1 MTLPSWLGHSAR
13 IIMRRSI
20 ILSLT
25 VLLVSTALAGGQ
37 SREQKVLAD
46 RKKFEADAAWHY
58 NDLRSG
64 FAEAKKTGKPLL
76 VVLRCIPCEE
86 CVKLDD
92 EVVNEN
98 ERVRPLLEQFI
109 RVRIVGTNGLDL
121 SLFQFDYDQSF
132 AVFLLNADGAI
143 YGRFGTWSHRT
154 SWAGDVSVEGLAR
167 ALEGALDLHRQ
178 YPKNA
183 AALAGKKGPAPDM
196 PTPEQYPLLKDK
208 YGPKLNYAEK
218 VVQSCIHCHQIG
230 DAQRDQSRS
239 LNEPMPDRLLFP
251 YPHPKSLGLIL
262 DPKEKATVL
271 EVEKG
276 TPAEQADFRK
286 GDAILSLE
294 GQPLLSI
301 ADVQWVLHRA
311 NGNGAS
317 LMAEVRRNGRN
328 EQLTFELPR
337 GWRQRDDI
345 SWRAS
350 SWGLR
355 RMALGGMLLGNL
367 TAEERT
373 KAGLPEGSMALRVK
387 HVGQYGPHAAAHQAG
402 VRKDDMVLSFDG
414 KSDFARETD
423 VLAYALTQ
431 HKAGDRVKVTLL
443 REWKKID
450 VTIPMQP

>member
-1 MTLPSWLGHSAR
+1 MYRSVIFPLGTLFLF
-13 IIMRRSI
+13 
-20 ILSLT
+20 T
-25 VLLVSTALAGGQ
+25 LLASGQ

-46 RKKFEADAAWHY
+46 RKKFEADKSWYY
-58 NDLRSG
+58 NDLAG
-64 FAEAKKTGKPLL
+64 GIAEAKKTGKPLV

-98 ERVRPLLEQFI
+98 ERVRPLLEQFV

-121 SLFQFDYDQSF
+121 SVFQFDYDQSF
-132 AVFLLNADGAI
+132 AVFLLNADGTI
-143 YGRFGTWSHRT
+143 YGRFGTRSHRT
-154 SWAGDVSVEGLAR
+154 SWSGDVSVEGLAR
-167 ALEGALDLHRQ
+167 ALEGALELHRQ

-183 AALAGKKGPAPDM
+183 AALAGKKGPAPEVR
-196 PTPEQYPLLKDK
+196 TPEKYPSLKDK
-208 YGPKLNYAEK
+208 YGPKLNFAEK

-230 DAQRDQSRS
+230 DAQRDLFRARK
-239 LNEPMPDRLLFP
+239 EAMPARLLFP

-271 EVEKG
+271 EAEKG
-276 TPAEQADFRK
+276 TPAEQSGFQK

-301 ADVQWVLHRA
+301 ADVQWVLHQA
-311 NGNGAS
+311 DDNGAS
-317 LMAEVRRNGRN
+317 LKAEVRRNGKA

-367 TAEERT
+367 TSEELAR
-373 KAGLPEGSMALRVK
+373 AGVLEKGMALRVK

-402 VRKDDMVLSFDG
+402 VRKDDIVISFDG
-414 KSDFARETD
+414 KTDFACETD
-423 VLAYALTQ
+423 VLAYALTE
-431 HKAGDRVKVTLL
+431 HKPGDRIAVTLL
-443 REWKKID
+443 REGKKVN